1 MGVQRI
7 LGSLIAPRVVRKL
20 GPATT
25 VTCAMLAAGAIYAI
39 YARQTT
45 FAAGLTVLLL
55 FEVPVAVVSTAMEPI
70 LLAAVPTRFDARV
83 MSAFGTLN
91 QGMLM
96 LSMAFSAWIASS
108 ALHGFHAKVVGVH
121 VGPID
126 TILTLAGLA
135 IVLGGV
141 VSKITIPSD
150 ATVHQ
155 VVDENPPTASRRH

>member
-1 MGVQRI
+1 MLQ
-7 LGSLIAPRVVRKL
+7 SPR
-20 GPATT
+20 AF
-25 VTCAMLAAGAIYAI
+25 Y
-39 YARQTT
+39 
-45 FAAGLTVLLL
+45 
-55 FEVPVAVVSTAMEPI
+55 
-70 LLAAVPTRFDARV
+70 ARV

-96 LSMAFSAWIASS
+96 LSMAFSGWIASS

-141 VSKITIPSD
+141 VSKITIPNASD

-155 VVDENPPTASRRH
+155 VIDENPPTASRRH